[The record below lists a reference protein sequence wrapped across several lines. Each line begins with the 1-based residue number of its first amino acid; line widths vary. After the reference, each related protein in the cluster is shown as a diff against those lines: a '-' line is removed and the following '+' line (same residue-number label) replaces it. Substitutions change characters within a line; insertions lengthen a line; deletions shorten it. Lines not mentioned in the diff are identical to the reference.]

1 MEDKLKLY
9 QAIAERERASRKVAE
24 KLLEEKSLQL
34 YEHAERTKKARCDVE
49 SLNMHLTNLMASA
62 PDGIITCSKK
72 LKILNLNVTAER
84 QLKLSREAALGK
96 QIELFVPDLRQKIIE
111 QGKAIFEI
119 NETSVTPIN
128 GDPFT
133 ADVRGRLGERGKE
146 TYFVFFI
153 HDITK
158 RLIARKEKAQMH
170 LQFDEARRLEAIGAL
185 SAGIAHEIN
194 TPIQY
199 IGDNLGYLQDSI
211 YKIHQSYLNYATLSA
226 ELNGDK
232 NLQKLVDVINR
243 YNSKIQLPVLINEVD
258 EAIKESL
265 EGINQVRDII
275 LLMKEF
281 AHPGG
286 GESDETNINEIIQGV
301 IKITNSSHR
310 SVAALDLQLC
320 ETLPPIRCRRNQI
333 RQVILNMVINAVDAI
348 EETGRLPGRLRIET
362 RTDETQ
368 LHIIIS
374 DTGSGIPDSLYEKV
388 FDPFF
393 TTKPV
398 GKGTGQGL
406 ALAKDFIVTGHNGEL
421 NLINIDG
428 YATSFQISLPLNPSA
443 DILLETHYAA

>member
-1 MEDKLKLY
+1 MADQLKLY
-9 QAIAERERASRKVAE
+9 QAIAARERASRKAAE
-24 KLLEEKSLQL
+24 TLLEEKSLQL
-34 YEHAERTKKARCDVE
+34 FEHSQRVEKAKGDVE
-49 SLNMHLTNLMASA
+49 MLNMHLTNLMSSA
-62 PDGIITCSKK
+62 PDGIITCSKNME
-72 LKILNLNVTAER
+72 ILNLNVTALNQFRIER
-84 QLKLSREAALGK
+84 ADAVGK
-96 QIELFVPDLRQKIIE
+96 KIEQFIPGLRQKIVE
-111 QGKAIFEI
+111 QGKRTFEL
-119 NETSVTPIN
+119 NEVSIVRSN
-128 GDPFT
+128 GKHFK
-133 ADVRGRLGERGKE
+133 AEVRGQLGERGLE

-158 RLIARKEKAQMH
+158 RLLSIKEKEKMQ

-211 YKIHQSYLNYATLSA
+211 SKIHQSYLNYATLSDA
-226 ELNGDK
+226 INGNN
-232 NLQKLVDVINR
+232 NLKKLIDEVDN
-243 YNSKIQLPVLINEVD
+243 YNSKIKLPVLINEVD

-265 EGINQVRDII
+265 EGIHQVRDII

-286 GESDETNINEIIQGV
+286 GEFDETDINGVIQGV

-310 SVAALDLQLC
+310 TVAALDLQLC
-320 ETLPPIRCRRNQI
+320 EALPRIPCRRNQI
-333 RQVILNMVINAVDAI
+333 QQVILNMVLNAVDAI
-348 EETGRLPGRLRIET
+348 EETGQLPGRLRIET
-362 RTDETQ
+362 RADAKH

-374 DTGSGIPDSLYEKV
+374 DTGSGIPEALYKKV

-406 ALAKDFIVTGHNGEL
+406 ALAKDFIVSGHNGEL
-421 NLINIDG
+421 NLINIDE
-428 YATSFQISLPLNPSA
+428 YATSFQISLPLSPSA
-443 DILLETHYAA
+443 DILLETNHAA